1 MVKENVMKLEE
12 IITLDGELEVVTGL
26 HIGAGSAGMRIGGID
41 SPVVKHPITE
51 RPYIPGSS
59 LKGKVRSLLEW
70 QAGAVVASKGGPV
83 SWEQAGHAEDAAMAR
98 RVVQLFGTSGD
109 AKLDMEEALALGPT
123 RLAFWDCQL
132 SPAWLEEIAWEE
144 QRQPLT
150 EEKSENSIDRIKGV
164 ALNPRFIERVPA
176 GARFDFRLTLKRL
189 SGDDEALL
197 GLLLR
202 GLALLELDGLG
213 GSGSRGY
220 GKVCFTRLQQG
231 DTDLCPRLRE
241 ALSAA

>member
-1 MVKENVMKLEE
+1 MKLEA
-12 IITLDGELEVVTGL
+12 IDTLEGTLEVVTGL

-41 SPVVKHPITE
+41 SPVVKHPLNE
-51 RPYIPGSS
+51 LPYIPGSS

-83 SWEQAGHAEDAAMAR
+83 SWEQASQAEDAAMAR

-109 AKLDMEEALALGPT
+109 AKLALDEALALGPT
-123 RLAFWDCQL
+123 RLAFWDCPL
-132 SPAWLEEIAWEE
+132 CPAWLEEIDWHH
-144 QRQPLT
+144 QRQPLS

-164 ALNPRFIERVPA
+164 AQHPRFIERVPA
-176 GARFDFRLTLKRL
+176 GARFSFKLTLKRL
-189 SGDDEALL
+189 TGDDDALL
-197 GLLLR
+197 TLLLR

-220 GKVCFTRLQQG
+220 GKVRFTRLQLA
-231 DTDLCPRLRE
+231 DSDLTPRLRE
-241 ALSAA
+241 ALGTA